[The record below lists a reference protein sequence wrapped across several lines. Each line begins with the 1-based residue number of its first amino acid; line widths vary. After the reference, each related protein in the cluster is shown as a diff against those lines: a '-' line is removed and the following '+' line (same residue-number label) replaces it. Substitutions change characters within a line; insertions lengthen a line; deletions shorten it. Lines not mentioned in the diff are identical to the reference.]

1 MNKKNTIKNNFK
13 KHCKFIAHST
23 WSKNGNEQALKI
35 DSTKEFM
42 IFIITELKSKIFLPL
57 RANFLCYSCY
67 NEYTKWNHKSM
78 QTTNEY
84 INQIDSNKNEKQ
96 SCILKKVQDK
106 MKQVLEELIF
116 LLEEKSYD
124 SSCNG
129 KDHLWEK
136 LIGLIGEKL
145 CKEKVYKDGKA
156 LQTCYKNKS
165 FLTNLN
171 ILRFIKER
179 NKLLVRF
186 SCGVSGLEFSL
197 ESEQIQYAFA
207 SSFFMWC

>member
-42 IFIITELKSKIFLPL
+42 IFIITELKSKNFLPL

-78 QTTNEY
+78 QTTNES

-124 SSCNG
+124 SS
-129 KDHLWEK
+129 
-136 LIGLIGEKL
+136 
-145 CKEKVYKDGKA
+145 
-156 LQTCYKNKS
+156 
-165 FLTNLN
+165 
-171 ILRFIKER
+171 
-179 NKLLVRF
+179 
-186 SCGVSGLEFSL
+186 
-197 ESEQIQYAFA
+197 
-207 SSFFMWC
+207 